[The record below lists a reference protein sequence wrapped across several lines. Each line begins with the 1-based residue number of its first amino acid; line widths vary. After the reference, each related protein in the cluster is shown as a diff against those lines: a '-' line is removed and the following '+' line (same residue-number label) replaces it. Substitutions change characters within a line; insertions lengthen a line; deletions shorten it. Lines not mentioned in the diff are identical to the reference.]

1 MKLDS
6 KIHTCLWFDGDAVEA
21 ARFYTSLFP
30 DSDLIS
36 ISPIS
41 SGPASG
47 QALVEFAIAGRR
59 FTAVDG
65 GPMYRFSPAISFVIN
80 CESQVEI
87 DRYWKELT
95 NGGIGQPCG
104 WLRDR
109 FGVSWQV
116 VPDCLGELMGRN
128 PERVTEVLLGMEKIE
143 IAPLRAAAGL
153 SE

>member
-1 MKLDS
+1 
-6 KIHTCLWFDGDAVEA
+6 
-21 ARFYTSLFP
+21 
-30 DSDLIS
+30 
-36 ISPIS
+36 
-41 SGPASG
+41 
-47 QALVEFAIAGRR
+47 
-59 FTAVDG
+59 
-65 GPMYRFSPAISFVIN
+65 MYQHSPAISFVIN

-128 PERVTEVLLGMEKIE
+128 PEGVTEVLLGMEKIE
-143 IAPLRAAAGL
+143 VAPLRAAAGL